1 MYFSSCLLLKL
12 ELLLNELRLRIS
24 TGPKDCEGVS
34 QARVTEV
41 PQESVNGTVG
51 QSVLLHVTYSFP
63 VSLRFP
69 LPIQWRFSNTPNP
82 LVTYTVNSCSVDAEG
97 FPTRCAGNHFT
108 LPAYQG
114 RAVFFPENIS
124 LLLQNL
130 QLSDS
135 GIYSVTINGMR
146 RREISLVVS
155 TSQPTNSS
163 TESDDPTEDDDP
175 AIPVYPL
182 EYIAG
187 GFSIVLLLLLLAF
200 CYSWC
205 RGAAGSKATRITR
218 QEQVRSPEDPC
229 TEDALDLPSLYASPQ
244 RAREKSFTQSEPLI
258 EYATLGFTGR

>member
-1 MYFSSCLLLKL
+1 MSSCLLLKL

-24 TGPKDCEGVS
+24 TGPKDCEGKNMRTAVLSQISIVCLPNSGVS

-82 LVTYTVNSCSVDAEG
+82 LVTYT
-97 FPTRCAGNHFT
+97 
-108 LPAYQG
+108 
-114 RAVFFPENIS
+114 
-124 LLLQNL
+124 NL

-135 GIYSVTINGMR
+135 GIYSITINGMR